1 MTQSSLPQLLCG
13 LFVLCLIITA
23 GYLLSLIQKQR
34 QQSHQLHVTGLS
46 KLSKCRKLLAQFQQ
60 HRGLS
65 HGILNGD
72 ISLTARLETIGELI
86 QQTIADLIATYPDIA
101 ENERWLSMDDHWQR
115 LSVYYHN
122 LSIRHNLE
130 QHNKLVLNLLYLI
143 DDIAVANKL
152 HQLHNEESKSIQYLW
167 QELLFTAESMAQIRA
182 LGTGIAAANLCTPV
196 ERIRLN
202 FLCQSLEQSIVGQ
215 HNQDYLLAI
224 AHLLKVIDGEIIIE
238 KPTIKADRFF
248 DIATECIDMTLTSF
262 DKQLNLI
269 EQQLNDSTL
278 RDDQQQ
284 PHCQS

>member
-1 MTQSSLPQLLCG
+1 MTQFSLSQLFSG
-13 LFVLCLIITA
+13 LFILCLVITTC
-23 GYLLSLIQKQR
+23 YLFILTKKQR
-34 QQSHQLHVTGLS
+34 HQQHQLHVTGLL
-46 KLSKCRKLLAQFQQ
+46 KLDKYRKLLAQFQQ

-65 HGILNGD
+65 NGILNGD
-72 ISLTARLETIGELI
+72 ITLTPRLEAASKLI
-86 QQTIADLIATYPDIA
+86 QQSITDIIATYPDMA

-122 LSIRHNLE
+122 LSVRHNLE

-143 DDIAVANKL
+143 DDIAVENKL

-202 FLCQSLEQSIVGQ
+202 YLCHSLEQSIAGQ
-215 HNQDYLLAI
+215 HNQNYLLTI
-224 AHLLKVIDGEIIIE
+224 AHLLTVIDCEVTID

-248 DIATECIDMTLTSF
+248 DIATECIDMTFASF

-269 EQQLNDSTL
+269 EQKLHNATL
-278 RDDQQQ
+278 RDEQ
-284 PHCQS
+284 H